1 MAHPHP
7 PQQGG
12 HVNRKFPPVF
22 YLYST
27 GLGGRKYVLGEHK
40 NQPLYAVTTHAGWSG
55 KADTVL
61 HSGPSPDA
69 PPLAT
74 ADGGN
79 TAVSSV
85 DVDLPGAAQGSSPS
99 SRERMTP
106 TGFGYVHRKM
116 QFEMDVGA
124 GRREAFEWR
133 HSSGPE
139 VGALGGSHSG
149 WKLVRLG
156 GDGGEEVVAVWA
168 SVRMN
173 PTKKFAFQFL
183 RSGLTGVLG
192 ERWAVMAVITA
203 LRMWGQE
210 AKKRGGAA
218 GGSMAGL
225 S

>member
-12 HVNRKFPPVF
+12 HVNRQFPLAF

-74 ADGGN
+74 ANGGN
-79 TAVSSV
+79 TVVSSV
-85 DVDLPGAAQGSSPS
+85 DVDITGA
-99 SRERMTP
+99 
-106 TGFGYVHRKM
+106 
-116 QFEMDVGA
+116 
-124 GRREAFEWR
+124 
-133 HSSGPE
+133 
-139 VGALGGSHSG
+139 
-149 WKLVRLG
+149 
-156 GDGGEEVVAVWA
+156 
-168 SVRMN
+168 
-173 PTKKFAFQFL
+173 
-183 RSGLTGVLG
+183 TGVLG

-203 LRMWGQE
+203 LRMWDRE

>member
-12 HVNRKFPPVF
+12 HVNRQFPPAF

-40 NQPLYAVTTHAGWSG
+40 NKPLYAVTTHTGWSG

-61 HSGPSPDA
+61 HSGPSPGA

-74 ADGGN
+74 AAGGN
-79 TAVSSV
+79 TVVSSV
-85 DVDLPGAAQGSSPS
+85 DVDLPGAAQGSSSS
-99 SRERMTP
+99 SRERMKP
-106 TGFGYVHRKM
+106 AGFGYVHRSM
-116 QFEMDVGA
+116 RFEMDVGG

-149 WKLVRLG
+149 WKLVQLG
-156 GDGGEEVVAVWA
+156 GEGGEEVVAAWA
-168 SVRMN
+168 GIRMN

-183 RSGLTGVLG
+183 GTGLIGVLG

-203 LRMWGQE
+203 VRMWGRE
-210 AKKRGGAA
+210 AKKRGGVA